1 MMFRPS
7 ARDEFYPVGAE
18 IPKQKKDAYRCVDVA
33 TRRRLQQSKNRL
45 AVCVAGA
52 FLVFAGI
59 IVRLFFLTVVDYQP
73 RQFKPSVLRTE
84 YYLKRQKILDRNGTE
99 IAMSVPTTDLGINP
113 QLVKNPPEVAQNL
126 ARILPGVSADDVLKK
141 INAGGSFQYV
151 KRHVTPHERND
162 VNWLGYYFLSEANGE
177 KRIYPQG
184 ASFSHILGGVDID
197 SNGIAGLEKSLG
209 QVLQASDVVLSLDAT
224 VQEMVRTTL
233 AQSMDKFSADGALAV
248 VMDVHTGE
256 ILASVSLPDY
266 DPNRPADGAPD
277 KRFNRATLGSY
288 EFGSV
293 FKLFNTALG
302 LESGAVKPGDTID
315 ASEPFKIGRKL
326 IDEYQ
331 GQYRPLTIAE
341 ILMHSSNIGSVRI
354 AQRIGYQKQRAF
366 LKTLGFYQKLPI
378 NLPERGGTQYPR
390 GQKWA
395 DITSANIAFG
405 YGIAITPLHLIAGV
419 AALVNGGYYNAPT
432 FIKDGN
438 AGRPAYR
445 VVSEKTSDALRSM
458 MWAVVNW
465 DLKET
470 DPIAPY
476 AVGGKTGSANL
487 IDRETGKYVKRALRT
502 AFVCAFPM
510 NRPQYAV
517 LVVLENPK
525 RLKETWGFNTAGW
538 NAKPAGLA
546 IVAQIAPYLGVTP
559 QPAFPKP
566 DYITRAVETS
576 IAHKKKR

>member
-1 MMFRPS
+1 MMFNPS
-7 ARDEFYPVGAE
+7 ARDAFYPVGAE
-18 IPKQKKDAYRCVDVA
+18 IPKQKKDAYRCVDAA
-33 TRRRLQQSKNRL
+33 TRRRLQQSKSRL
-45 AVCVAGA
+45 LIVAA
-52 FLVFAGI
+52 CACAAFAGI
-59 IVRLFFLTVVDYQP
+59 VVRLFFLTVVDYQP

-113 QLVKNPPEVAQNL
+113 QLVKNPEEAARNL
-126 ARILPGVSADDVLKK
+126 ARILTGVSADEVMRK
-141 INAGGSFQYV
+141 IGAGGSFQYV
-151 KRHVTPHERND
+151 KRNVTPHERND

-184 ASFSHILGGVDID
+184 ASFSHVLGGVDID

-209 QVLQASDVVLSLDAT
+209 QVLQASDVALSLDAT

-233 AQSMDKFSADGALAV
+233 AQSVEKFSAEGGLAV

-256 ILASVSLPDY
+256 VLASVSLPDY
-266 DPNRPADGAPD
+266 DPNMPADGAPD
-277 KRFNRATLGSY
+277 KRFNKATLGSY

-302 LESGAVKPGDTID
+302 LESGAVKPWETID

-326 IDEYQ
+326 IDDYQ
-331 GQYRPLTIAE
+331 GQYRPLTVPE

-354 AQRIGYQKQRAF
+354 AQRVGYQKQRAF
-366 LKTLGFYQKLPI
+366 LKTLGFYQKLPV
-378 NLPERGGTQYPR
+378 NLPERGGTQHPST
-390 GQKWA
+390 QKWA
-395 DITSANIAFG
+395 DITSANVAFG
-405 YGIAITPLHLIAGV
+405 YGVSITPLHLIAGV
-419 AALVNGGYYNAPT
+419 AALVNGGYYNVPT
-432 FIKDGN
+432 FVRDGN

-445 VVSEKTSDALRSM
+445 VVSEKTSDALRQM

-465 DLKET
+465 EMKET
-470 DPIAPY
+470 DPVAPY

-487 IDRETGKYVKRALRT
+487 IDPATRKYIKGALRT
-502 AFVCAFPM
+502 TFVCAFPM
-510 NRPQYAV
+510 DKPQYAV

-559 QPAFPKP
+559 QPAFPQA
-566 DYITRAVETS
+566 DYIARAIAS
-576 IAHKKKR
+576 SAAHKKKR